1 MNNQSSSLDLSH
13 FPVMLNEVIKISS
26 ASKGGK
32 FIDCTF
38 GGGSYSKQLLK
49 FPNTL
54 VKGLDRDKTVNI
66 IAKKLENKF
75 PSRFKFYQV
84 KFSKLDTV
92 SSDFVDAI
100 IFDLGLSS
108 IQLNDFERGF
118 SFKSSKNLDMSMGLS
133 QISAKDVVNNLSE
146 INLKLIFKILG
157 EEKEAS
163 RIAKN
168 IIKFRSEKKITKV
181 NELVEIIKK
190 SKKKNYASKINPCT
204 KTFQALR
211 IFVNKE
217 ITELINGVINA
228 TKILKPGGKILVISF
243 HSIEDKIVKYLFS
256 NFSAN
261 KSKPS
266 RYFPDIE
273 TDNIALFEEYKN
285 QIIKPTKKEIDQN
298 YPSRSAKLRYA
309 IRSENKFRYP
319 VKLLDKFKK
328 YLDLEGIDV

>member
-1 MNNQSSSLDLSH
+1 MNNQSTSLDLSH

-26 ASKGGK
+26 PSKGGK

-38 GGGSYSKQLLK
+38 GGGGYSKQLLK
-49 FPNTL
+49 FPKTL
-54 VKGLDRDKTVNI
+54 VKGLDRDETVNI

-75 PSRFKFYQV
+75 PNRFKFHQI
-84 KFSKLDTV
+84 KFSELDTV
-92 SSDFVDAI
+92 SNDLVDTV

-133 QISAKDVVNNLSE
+133 QISAQDAINNLSE
-146 INLKLIFKILG
+146 INLKLILKILG

-181 NELVEIIKK
+181 NELVKIIEK

-217 ITELINGVINA
+217 ITELISGIINA
-228 TKILKPGGKILVISF
+228 TKILKPGGKILVVSF
-243 HSIEDKIVKYLFS
+243 HSIEDKVVKYLFS
-256 NFSAN
+256 NFSTN

-273 TDNIALFEEYKN
+273 PENIALFEEYKN
-285 QIIKPTKKEIDQN
+285 KIIKPTKKEIEQN

-309 IRSENKFRYP
+309 IRSENKFNYP
-319 VKLLDKFKK
+319 VKLLEKFKK
-328 YLDLEGIDV
+328 YLDLEAIDV